1 MLQFLCCLLSIIF
14 CFVFKLVLRYVV
26 VHCTVD
32 IFDAHI
38 LVEVPITVIRAIL
51 EVKLFYGNEK
61 FILWMWFQLSNC
73 SPVIT
78 SAILWTS
85 PGLCITQF
93 ESVFI
98 ECYTFPWHNHI
109 ISCNTSTQNFRVMQG
124 LSKEDDFACVVSK
137 GYTSSPVLHLVI
149 TSQGY

>member
-1 MLQFLCCLLSIIF
+1 MESELDHSFDANSSPTKFQNELYTENTNLVFTRFCYYVYHIF
-14 CFVFKLVLRYVV
+14 CFVFQVSIYVV

-32 IFDAHI
+32 FFDAHI

-61 FILWMWFQLSNC
+61 FIVWMWFQLSNC

-85 PGLCITQF
+85 PGLCIIRF
-93 ESVFI
+93 DSVFI
-98 ECYTFPWHNHI
+98 KRHTLLL
-109 ISCNTSTQNFRVMQG
+109 T
-124 LSKEDDFACVVSK
+124 
-137 GYTSSPVLHLVI
+137 
-149 TSQGY
+149 